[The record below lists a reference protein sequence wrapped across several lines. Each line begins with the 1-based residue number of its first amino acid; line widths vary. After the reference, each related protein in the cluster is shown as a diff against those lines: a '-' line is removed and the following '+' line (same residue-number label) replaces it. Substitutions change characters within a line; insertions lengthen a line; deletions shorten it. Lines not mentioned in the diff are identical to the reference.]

1 MAKKLSIPVSLSE
14 EYTIIGIACHLKE
27 YRISFQINQALRIRL
42 RRMEDLLIEEADV
55 ADNKQYALYSY
66 DDMDRR
72 FCYLLLTNHH
82 QEGKLL
88 GSLKQTD
95 YFLIISQILSQEE
108 LERIILRIRKVQGVL
123 TAYQIHVRDVRDMD
137 LLLIDLEMHLMT
149 A

>member
-42 RRMEDLLIEEADV
+42 RRMEDLLIEEADE
-55 ADNKQYALYSY
+55 ADNKHYALYTY
-66 DDMDRR
+66 DDTDRR
-72 FCYLLLTNHH
+72 FCYLLLANHH

-95 YFLIISQILSQEE
+95 YFLIISQNLSREE
-108 LERIILRIRKVQGVL
+108 IDRIILNIRKVQGVL
-123 TAYQIHVRDVRDMD
+123 TAFQIQVRDVRNMD
-137 LLLIDLEMHLMT
+137 LLLNDLEMHLMT

>member
-42 RRMEDLLIEEADV
+42 RRMEDLIIEEADV

-95 YFLIISQILSQEE
+95 YFLIISQILSQDE

-123 TAYQIHVRDVRDMD
+123 TAYQIHARDVRDMD